1 MLIARIV
8 QSNSHLDYAA
18 RVLDSM
24 ETPHAPTARDYSF
37 GQFVTIGDAVGI
49 VYDSHLINPE
59 FGNFGP
65 RLSTPTELNA
75 IFSPDFISEQGVLLS
90 ILLLGWRDG
99 GNFRQGVPR
108 AVLPIHAPVES
119 MSVTDIL
126 SFHRC
131 RSGALTLAY
140 YSTIITHAKL
150 FAHPLLESIIE
161 LLDADAT
168 GLAEAERARLR
179 ILRQSLA
186 WQQTVE
192 SMR

>member
-8 QSNSHLDYAA
+8 QSNSHLDYVA

-24 ETPHAPTARDYSF
+24 ETPQAPTADDYSF
-37 GQFVTIGDAVGI
+37 GQFVGIGDAVGVI
-49 VYDSHLINPE
+49 YDSHLINPE

-65 RLSTPTELNA
+65 RLSNPTELNA
-75 IFSPDFISEQGVLLS
+75 IFSPDFLSEQGVMLS
-90 ILLLGWRDG
+90 ILLLGWREG
-99 GNFRQGVPR
+99 GGFRQGVPR

-119 MSVTDIL
+119 LSETDIL
-126 SFHRC
+126 SFHRF
-131 RSGALTLAY
+131 RSGELALGY
-140 YSTIITHAKL
+140 YPTIIAHARL

-161 LLDADAT
+161 QLD
-168 GLAEAERARLR
+168 GLPSGLDEAERAKLQ

-192 SMR
+192 GMR